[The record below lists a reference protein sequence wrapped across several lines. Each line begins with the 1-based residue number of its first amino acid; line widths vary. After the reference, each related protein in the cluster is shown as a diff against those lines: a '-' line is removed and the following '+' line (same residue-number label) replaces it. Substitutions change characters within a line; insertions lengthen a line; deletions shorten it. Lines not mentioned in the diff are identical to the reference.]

1 MSGHSRWHQI
11 RHRKALTDAKKGKL
25 FSKMARL
32 IAVAAK
38 EKGADPAMNS
48 KLRMAV
54 ESARAVGMPKEN
66 IERAISRGAG
76 GIGGEAFE
84 EVRYEAY
91 GPGGAALLIL
101 GVTDNKNRTTS
112 EVKHLL
118 AEYAGKLAIEGSVAW
133 LFKKMGAVD
142 FPKESVGSAPEELTL
157 TLIDAGA
164 DDVQEFPEGF
174 TAYVNPDSLEEFKE
188 ELGRKG
194 LAFSRV
200 RVDYVPTNPILLSED
215 DKAKLASLLEALD
228 EHDDVQE
235 VYTNVNL

>member
-1 MSGHSRWHQI
+1 MSGHSHWAQVKHKKTI
-11 RHRKALTDAKKGKL
+11 TDAKKGNL

-38 EKGADPAMNS
+38 EKGADQAMNS

-54 ESARAVGMPKEN
+54 ENARSIGMPKEN
-66 IERAISRGAG
+66 IERAVLRGAG
-76 GIGGEAFE
+76 GAGVEALE

-91 GPGGAALLIL
+91 GPGGTALLIL

-112 EVKHLL
+112 EIKHLL
-118 AEYAGKLAIEGSVAW
+118 AECAGKLATEGSVAW
-133 LFKKMGAVD
+133 LFKKVGAAD
-142 FPKESVGSAPEELTL
+142 FPKESAGKRSEELTL

-174 TAYVNPDSLEEFKE
+174 TAYVNPDSLEKFKE
-188 ELGRKG
+188 ELERKG

-200 RVDYVPTNPILLSED
+200 GVDYVPTNPILLAED

-235 VYTNVNL
+235 IYTNAKE